1 MKMSRLCR
9 PVRLLFTAT
18 KQQPPWR
25 NTPRGSFFWGRGKG
39 VSRGL
44 AAARPA
50 CSTPLH
56 SNQTATP
63 MAGHAMQVVFWG
75 KGKGVSRGLA
85 NSPLDCWLPG
95 CGQAGLF
102 DSSSPAPNS
111 NPHGGTRHGGCC
123 LEQVKGV
130 EPSSS
135 AWKADVLAVVRHLH
149 SKMYYTQA
157 WVYCQGTT
165 AVFARGPGC
174 PCCGSTIKK

>member
-1 MKMSRLCR
+1 MSRLCR

-63 MAGHAMQVVFWG
+63 MAGHAVQVVFWG

-102 DSSSPAPNS
+102 DSSSQQPNS
-111 NPHGGTRHGGCC
+111 DPRGGTRHGGRC

-157 WVYCQGTT
+157 WVHLSRYNGGFCTRAGVPLLRQHN
-165 AVFARGPGC
+165 
-174 PCCGSTIKK
+174 KK